1 MERPMILH
9 ASPTEQDWLTTLQE
23 EWKSLGS
30 EAVSRRGCFNV
41 ALSGGSTPA
50 VFYRALAKS
59 DWPWS
64 ATQLF
69 IGDERCVGPDH
80 KDSNFKMIF
89 ESLYPKKPV
98 LHRWK
103 TEMRDYASAALDY
116 EHLIKRETG
125 DPPKFDLILLGI
137 GNDGHTASLFPGTAA
152 LNEESRSVVVNEV
165 PQLQTK
171 RLTFTYTAFK
181 RARAVWFLS
190 RGESKKPWVD
200 KMAAGTGQDF
210 PAGRVHCD
218 LTDPVIYH
226 CLV

>member
-1 MERPMILH
+1 MILH
-9 ASPTEQDWLTTLQE
+9 ASQSEQEWLDQLLE
-23 EWKSLGS
+23 AWRALGS

-41 ALSGGSTPA
+41 ALSGGSTPTT
-50 VFYRALAKS
+50 FYRALAKS
-59 DWPWS
+59 SWPWS

-80 KDSNFKMIF
+80 KDSNYKMIY
-89 ESLYPKKPV
+89 ESLFPRKPI

-137 GNDGHTASLFPGTAA
+137 GNDGHTASLFPGTTA
-152 LNEESRSVVVNEV
+152 LNEEARSVVVNDV
-165 PQLQTK
+165 PQLKTK

-181 RARAVWFLS
+181 RARTVWFLS

-200 KMAAGTGQDF
+200 KMISGDAQDF

-218 LTDPVIYH
+218 LTEPLIYH
-226 CLV
+226 CAF

>member
-1 MERPMILH
+1 MILH
-9 ASPTEQDWLTTLQE
+9 PSATEQEWLDQLLTA
-23 EWKSLGS
+23 WGGLGS

-50 VFYRALAKS
+50 VFYRALARS

-80 KDSNFKMIF
+80 KDSNYKMIY
-89 ESLYPKKPV
+89 ESLFPRKPV

-137 GNDGHTASLFPGTAA
+137 GEDGHTASLFPKTAA

-181 RARAVWFLS
+181 RARTVWFLS
-190 RGESKKPWVD
+190 RGPAKKVWVD
-200 KMAAGTGQDF
+200 KMISGEPQDF
-210 PAGRVHCD
+210 PAARVHCD
-218 LTDPVIYH
+218 LTEPRIYH
-226 CLV
+226 CSI